1 MLWGSLDGSGL
12 WGRMDSCICLVEFL
26 HCSYETTT
34 TLFTGYESG
43 TESHLVM
50 FDSLGT
56 HRRYSPWNSP
66 GQNTG
71 VGSFSLL
78 QGNLPNPGIE
88 PRSPTLQADS
98 LPAQPQGKPKNT
110 GVGRLSLLQGIIPTQ
125 ESNRGLLHCRW
136 ILYQLNNIPQHKIKS
151 LKFEEKRQ
159 ICDNQNK
166 MRLLRLI
173 LPKIHDG
180 GSIYIY
186 IQTLYSI
193 FFFFFF
199 MSYRKEGTGTRNI
212 FLHIL
217 ERFGDELLPALY

>member
-1 MLWGSLDGSGL
+1 MTLW
-12 WGRMDSCICLVEFL
+12 
-26 HCSYETTT
+26 
-34 TLFTGYESG
+34 
-43 TESHLVM
+43 
-50 FDSLGT
+50 
-56 HRRYSPWNSP
+56 
-66 GQNTG
+66 
-71 VGSFSLL
+71 
-78 QGNLPNPGIE
+78 E
-88 PRSPTLQADS
+88 PIDDTVHGTLQARILEWVAFPFS
-98 LPAQPQGKPKNT
+98 RGIFPTQGLNPGLPHCRQILYQ
-110 GVGRLSLLQGIIPTQ
+110 LSHKGSPRILEWVDYPFSRGIIPTQ

-217 ERFGDELLPALY
+217 ERFGDEFLPALY